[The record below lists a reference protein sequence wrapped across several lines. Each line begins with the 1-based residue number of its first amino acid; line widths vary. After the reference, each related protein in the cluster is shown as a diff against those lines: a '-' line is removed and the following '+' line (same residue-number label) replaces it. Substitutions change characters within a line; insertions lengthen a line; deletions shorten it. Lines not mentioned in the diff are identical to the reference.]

1 MKSIVIQQPN
11 QLDIE
16 QRPFPQPGENE
27 VRVAIKN
34 ASICGSDLH
43 IWRGDNPFAKYP
55 RVIGHEFA
63 GTIDAVGKGVDASRI
78 GERVAIDPVV
88 SCGECYPCL
97 VGKPNVCKSLS
108 VIGVHRDGGFSEY
121 ACVPEKNA
129 WVLPDAISD
138 EYASLIEPFTIGA
151 NICAKIQPTE
161 LDIALV
167 YGAGPMGLVSTQV
180 LKYVY
185 NVKKVIVVDRV
196 PERLKLALNNGADQ
210 IIDNSKITLKE
221 QLTDEPTL
229 IIDAAC
235 HPDILTEAIALVSPA
250 GRIGLLGFSNVAGIL
265 VQKDITSKELTIFTS
280 RLNSNKFQD
289 VISWIASGLISPE
302 KLITHHFSLDD
313 IRTAM
318 MLFEND
324 PQSCCKIIINIK

>member
-16 QRPFPQPGENE
+16 QRPLPQPGENE

-43 IWRGDNPFAKYP
+43 IWRGHNPFAKYP

-97 VGKPNVCKSLS
+97 AGKPNVCKSLS

-121 ACVPEKNA
+121 ACVPKKNA

-151 NICAKIQPTE
+151 NICTKIQPTE
-161 LDIALV
+161 LDVALV

-250 GRIGLLGFSNVAGIL
+250 GRIGLLGFSNVAGML

-289 VISWIASGLISPE
+289 VISWVASGLISPE
-302 KLITHHFSLDD
+302 KLITHHFSFDD
-313 IRTAM
+313 IHAAM
-318 MLFEND
+318 TLFENA
-324 PQSCCKIIINIK
+324 PQSCCKIVINIK